1 MLTDDFK
8 ERYLNLYTDFGF
20 KTLFGTPMNKDL
32 LISFLNALLHEEQHI
47 VDVTY
52 LNTEQL
58 GMFKPGRK
66 ALLDVYCENDR
77 GEKFIVEMQKAA
89 RRFFKDRSAFYSSFP
104 ICEQAQRSD
113 WNFELK
119 AVYTIGILNF
129 VFDEDAG
136 DEECYHHEVKLMD
149 VRSKR
154 VFFDKLNFIY
164 LEMPKFRKTADELV
178 TMFDKWMF
186 VLRNLSNLLER
197 PAALQERIFEKLFRT
212 AEIARFT
219 PRQADEYEESLKVY
233 RDLNNVIDTAAW
245 QGEQRGLEQGRAEGR
260 AEGIAEGR
268 AEGIAEERLRN
279 ARNLKALGIAPE
291 VIVRA
296 TGLTEEEVR
305 DL

>member
-89 RRFFKDRSAFYSSFP
+89 RRFFKDRSVFYATFP
-104 ICEQAQRSD
+104 IREQVKRGD

-233 RDLNNVIDTAAW
+233 RDLKT
-245 QGEQRGLEQGRAEGR
+245 
-260 AEGIAEGR
+260 
-268 AEGIAEERLRN
+268 
-279 ARNLKALGIAPE
+279 
-291 VIVRA
+291 
-296 TGLTEEEVR
+296 
-305 DL
+305 

>member
-113 WNFELK
+113 WNFELE

-129 VFDEDAG
+129 VFDEYAG

-260 AEGIAEGR
+260 AEGIAE
-268 AEGIAEERLRN
+268 ERLRN
-279 ARNLKALGIAPE
+279 ACNLKALGIAPD
-291 VIVRA
+291 VISRA